1 MALFGLNV
9 EEKPWYYALGVGL
22 FVGVLMAGAVHWFWF
37 KPLGE
42 EIKAKKAELE
52 GLNVEIAK
60 GRAAE
65 RKLSQFREEVK
76 RLELE
81 LSKLLQILPSK
92 RNTEELIK
100 RIETLTRQGDFTLK
114 TFKPGDFVQKDFY
127 AEWPI
132 SVSLEGTYHN
142 LALFFDRM
150 SRFSR
155 IVNVEDLKI
164 LAAEN
169 LPGKSIAAS
178 FIAKTFIYTGDETGQ
193 ETASQGLGQGAVP
206 PAGAG
211 APKPGA
217 ATKAESLKSRAEGRG
232 AGAE

>member
-1 MALFGLNV
+1 MAVFGMNI

-22 FVGVLMAGAVHWFWF
+22 AVGIVLAGAVHWFWF
-37 KPLGE
+37 KPLNE
-42 EIKAKKAELE
+42 QIAAKRVELE
-52 GLNVEIAK
+52 GLNQEIQK
-60 GRAAE
+60 GRQAE

-100 RIETLTRQGDFTLK
+100 RIETLTRQGDFVLK
-114 TFKPGDFVQKDFY
+114 KFTPGEFVQKEFY

-132 SVSLEGTYHN
+132 DIQVEGTYHN

-164 LAAEN
+164 N
-169 LPGKSIAAS
+169 GIDNVPGKSIAAQ
-178 FIAKTFIYTGDETGQ
+178 FVAKTFIYTGDEVGQSTATG
-193 ETASQGLGQGAVP
+193 GAAP
-206 PAGAG
+206 PATAVTPGA
-211 APKPGA
+211 KPGA
-217 ATKAESLKSRAEGRG
+217 QGKAQALKERAEGKG
-232 AGAE
+232 VE

>member
-22 FVGVLMAGAVHWFWF
+22 FIGALMAGVTHWFWF

-42 EIKAKKAELE
+42 EIKTKTAELE
-52 GLNVEIAK
+52 SLNVEIAK

-114 TFKPGDFVQKDFY
+114 TFKPGDFAQKDFY

-132 SVSLEGTYHN
+132 SVALEGTYHN

-155 IVNVEDLKI
+155 IVNVEDLKVTA
-164 LAAEN
+164 LDN
-169 LPGKSIAAS
+169 VPGKSISAS

-193 ETASQGLGQGAVP
+193 DTAAQGLP
-206 PAGAG
+206 PGSLPPPTG
-211 APKPGA
+211 TPKAPA
-217 ATKAESLKSRAEGRG
+217 AAKAEGLKARAEGRG

>member
-1 MALFGLNV
+1 MAVFGLDIDN
-9 EEKPWYYALGVGL
+9 KPWYYALGIGV
-22 FVGVLMAGAVHWFWF
+22 FVAAIAAGAVHWFWL
-37 KPLGE
+37 KPMQE
-42 EIKAKKAELE
+42 EIAAKKVELE
-52 GLNVEIAK
+52 GLNQEIAK

-65 RKLSQFREEVK
+65 RKLAQFREEVK

-114 TFKPGDFVQKDFY
+114 KFTPGEFIQKDFY

-132 SVSLEGTYHN
+132 DVQVEGTYHN

-155 IVNVEDLKI
+155 IVNVEDMKI
-164 LAAEN
+164 TALN
-169 LPGKSIAAS
+169 DVPGKSIAAT
-178 FIAKTFIYTGDETGQ
+178 FVAKTFIYTGDDAGLATAAGGATG
-193 ETASQGLGQGAVP
+193 TP
-206 PAGAG
+206 G
-211 APKPGA
+211 APGAPGA
-217 ATKAESLKSRAEGRG
+217 RSNAPGSAQSLKSRAEARG
-232 AGAE
+232 AE

>member
-1 MALFGLNV
+1 MAVFGINID
-9 EEKPWYYALGVGL
+9 EKPWYYALGVGL
-22 FVGVLMAGAVHWFWF
+22 AIGILLAGAVHWFWL
-37 KPLGE
+37 KPLNE
-42 EIKAKKAELE
+42 EIAGKKTELE
-52 GLNVEIAK
+52 GLNQEIAK

-100 RIETLTRQGDFTLK
+100 RIETLTRQGDFVLK
-114 TFKPGDFVQKDFY
+114 KFTPGEFVQKEFY

-132 SVSLEGTYHN
+132 DIQVEGTYHN

-164 LAAEN
+164 SALDN
-169 LPGKSIAAS
+169 VPGKSIAAA
-178 FIAKTFIYTGDETGQ
+178 FVAKTFIYTGDETGQ
-193 ETASQGLGQGAVP
+193 STATGGAAP
-206 PAGAG
+206 PASATPAAG
-211 APKPGA
+211 AKGPAG
-217 ATKAESLKSRAEGRG
+217 KAQTMKERAEGRG
-232 AGAE
+232 VE

>member
-1 MALFGLNV
+1 MALQLKL
-9 EEKPWYYALGVGL
+9 EDKKWYYATGIGLLVGAAL
-22 FVGVLMAGAVHWFWF
+22 AGALYWFWI
-37 KPLGE
+37 KGIRQDIKNKRTELAGLNE
-42 EIKAKKAELE
+42 EIQ
-52 GLNVEIAK
+52 K

-81 LSKLLQILPSK
+81 LGKLLQILPSK

-114 TFKPGDFVQKDFY
+114 KFTPGDFVPKEFY

-132 SVSLEGTYHN
+132 EISVDGTYHN

-155 IVNVEDLKI
+155 IVNVEEMRI
-164 LAAEN
+164 AN
-169 LPGKSIAAS
+169 LDNVIGKSIS
-178 FIAKTFIYTGDETGQ
+178 SNFVAKTFIYTGDET
-193 ETASQGLGQGAVP
+193 TN
-206 PAGAG
+206 
-211 APKPGA
+211 APGEPGA
-217 ATKAESLKSRAEGRG
+217 TPAAPGTPAATAPAARSAQTLKQRAEGRG
-232 AGAE
+232 VE

>member
-1 MALFGLNV
+1 MALFGINI
-9 EEKPWYYALGVGL
+9 EERPWYYALGVGL
-22 FVGVLMAGAVHWFWF
+22 FVGALVAGAVHWFWF
-37 KPLGE
+37 KPMQE
-42 EIKAKKAELE
+42 EIAAKKVELE
-52 GLNVEIAK
+52 GLNQEIQK

-114 TFKPGDFVQKDFY
+114 KFTPGEFIQKEFY

-132 SVSLEGTYHN
+132 DIQVEGTYHN

-155 IVNVEDLKI
+155 IVNVEDLKVNT
-164 LAAEN
+164 LGDV
-169 LPGKSIAAS
+169 PGKSIAS
-178 FIAKTFIYTGDETGQ
+178 QFVAKTFIYTGDEAGQATATGD
-193 ETASQGLGQGAVP
+193 LPPGAVP
-206 PAGAG
+206 PGQPTPAGPAAG
-211 APKPGA
+211 
-217 ATKAESLKSRAEGRG
+217 KAQSLKERAEGRG
-232 AGAE
+232 VE

>member
-1 MALFGLNV
+1 MAVFGLNID
-9 EEKPWYYALGVGL
+9 EKPWYYALGVGL
-22 FVGVLMAGAVHWFWF
+22 AVGIALAGAVHWFWF
-37 KPLGE
+37 KPMNA
-42 EIKAKKAELE
+42 EIASKKVELD
-52 GLNVEIAK
+52 GLNQEIQK

-114 TFKPGDFVQKDFY
+114 KFTPGDFAQKEFY

-132 SVSLEGTYHN
+132 AIQVEGTYHN

-164 LAAEN
+164 SALN
-169 LPGKSIAAS
+169 DVPGKSIAAQ
-178 FIAKTFIYTGDETGQ
+178 FVAKTFIYTGDEVGQSTATG
-193 ETASQGLGQGAVP
+193 GAAP
-206 PAGAG
+206 PPTSVTPGA
-211 APKPGA
+211 KPGA
-217 ATKAESLKSRAEGRG
+217 AGSAKTLKERSEGKG
-232 AGAE
+232 VE

>member
-1 MALFGLNV
+1 MALDL
-9 EEKPWYYALGVGL
+9 KMDDRPWYYALGIGL
-22 FVGVLMAGAVHWFWF
+22 FIGAALAGAVHYAWFR
-37 KPLGE
+37 PLGQ
-42 EIKAKKAELE
+42 EIQNKKVELE
-52 GLNVEIAK
+52 GLNQEIAK

-132 SVSLEGTYHN
+132 QVAVEGTYHN

-155 IVNVEDLKI
+155 IINVEDLKVNT
-164 LAAEN
+164 LDAV
-169 LPGKSIAAS
+169 PGKSIKS
-178 FIAKTFIYTGDETGQ
+178 DFVAKTFIYTGDEIGQ
-193 ETASQGLGQGAVP
+193 ATAAEGLP
-206 PAGAG
+206 
-211 APKPGA
+211 PGA
-217 ATKAESLKSRAEGRG
+217 APPPPGAKPAPAAKSAESLKSRAEGRG
-232 AGAE
+232 AE